1 MFIPIHDGAPLRHIP
16 RPWATWT
23 LIALNTLVWAAGA
36 LGLTGGLDRLDASL
50 GVTPSVVFGEAR
62 LAPHLQWVPVWATFL
77 TSPFLHAGF
86 MHLATNMLFLHVF
99 GDNVEDAMGH
109 ARFLLFYLLCGAAG
123 ALAYA
128 FSAPHSDS
136 PLIGASGAIAGV
148 IVSYVLFNPGVRVLG
163 LFTFVPLRLA
173 AWVMI
178 GLWLAMQ
185 IVWALFD
192 TQGEVGWWAHLG
204 GALAGGLA
212 TPVFK
217 RPGARLAWPRRPPD
231 AAA

>member
-1 MFIPIHDGAPLRHIP
+1 MFLPIHDGAPLRHIP

-36 LGLTGGLDRLDASL
+36 LGLTGDLDRLAAGL

-62 LAPHLQWVPVWATFL
+62 LAAHLQLVPVWATFP
-77 TSPFLHAGF
+77 TSLFLHAGF

-109 ARFLLFYLLCGAAG
+109 ARFLVFYCLCGVAG

-128 FSAPHSDS
+128 LSAPHSDS

-148 IVSYVLFNPGVRVLG
+148 IVAYALFNPGVRVLG
-163 LFTFVPLRLA
+163 LFAVVPLRVA
-173 AWVMI
+173 AWAMI
-178 GLWLAMQ
+178 GLWLA
-185 IVWALFD
+185 
-192 TQGEVGWWAHLG
+192 TQVVSAFLDPHGEVGWWAHLG
-204 GALAGGLA
+204 GAIAGAAL
-212 TPVFK
+212 TPFFK
-217 RPGARLAWPRRPPD
+217 RSGVRIGLIRRGD
-231 AAA
+231 DETA